1 MLNRVIL
8 IGRLTR
14 DPELRYT
21 PNGKAVCSF
30 TLAINR
36 KFKREETDFI
46 DVVVWNVLA
55 ENCANYLGKGRLAA
69 VEGRLQV
76 RTYETQEGQKRKVT
90 EVVADDVRFLD
101 KSGTSGGAAAP
112 NQIRRDNPARDEWED
127 LGHEVSMDDIDIVDR
142 NNDDEVPF

>member
-21 PNGKAVCSF
+21 QQGTAIARF

-46 DVVVWNVLA
+46 DIVVWQKLA
-55 ENCANYLGKGRLAA
+55 ENCAQYLTKGQMAM

-76 RTYETQEGQKRKVT
+76 RNYEGQDGQKRKAV
-90 EVVADDVRFLD
+90 EVVADDVKFLS
-101 KSGTSGGAAAP
+101 KPGTGSQSSSDFHGKP
-112 NQIRRDNPARDEWED
+112 RQQDEWND
-127 LGHEVSMDDIDIVDR
+127 LGREVGIEEVDFMDPH
-142 NNDDEVPF
+142 DEVPF